1 MKVILKKDVKGQGK
15 KDEVKEVS
23 DGYAKNYLIK
33 KGYAVPATTSN
44 MSKLN
49 NELSQKQLEETLL
62 IGEMKELKKKLEKE
76 KIIFNVKTGETDKM
90 FGQISVKQIKKEL
103 EKLGYNIDKT
113 KILLDHPIMS
123 LGDHFV
129 EIELHKQVKAKIK
142 IHVSKGK

>member
-1 MKVILKKDVKGQGK
+1 
-15 KDEVKEVS
+15 
-23 DGYAKNYLIK
+23 
-33 KGYAVPATTSN
+33 